1 VEEDQRRREE
11 RRGWRKKAKMEGT
24 GGGAETRGLARRAA
38 CGAICLLAAR
48 VSSGLLYWA
57 VKKNYG

>member
-1 VEEDQRRREE
+1 
-11 RRGWRKKAKMEGT
+11 MEGT